1 MTNFNSIQ
9 NYIIYLFNT
18 ISFLFLYTYLCY
30 LTLIQFYILFILY
43 YIILYE
49 ESYDNILGLILF
61 LFFLSLK
68 DVRMFLASAN

>member
-1 MTNFNSIQ
+1 MTKFNSIQ